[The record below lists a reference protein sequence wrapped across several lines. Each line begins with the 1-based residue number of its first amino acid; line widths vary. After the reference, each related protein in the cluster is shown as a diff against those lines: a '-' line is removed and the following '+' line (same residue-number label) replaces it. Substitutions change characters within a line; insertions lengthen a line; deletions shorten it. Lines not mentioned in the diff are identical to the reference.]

1 MFDIPQ
7 FLWTMARQL
16 GYAPK
21 PMLVP
26 RWIGL
31 FFLPLITPG
40 VFADPP
46 ATAPTTQT
54 AVEAHS
60 LFDPAKHMRVSE
72 VRPGMKGYG
81 LSVFLGTRIDRF
93 DVEVISVLK
102 NFNPRC
108 DVVLIKFSGDNLEHN
123 LAIAG
128 MSGSPI
134 YLYDD
139 TGKARMIGAFAYGWS
154 LQKDP
159 IAGVQ
164 PIEYMLSEPNEVSA
178 ERRVQSAERREAVAI
193 ERPLNSARWTLPRS
207 VLLPTASSQASKT
220 TTLLESAGSDASLV
234 PLTTPLMVGGLSP
247 RVMQQMMPLFHAYH
261 LEPMQA
267 GGGGGSTT
275 QPTPMVPGAVLG
287 IPLVEGDVD
296 LSTIGTCTEVIGNH
310 VVAFGHAFNA
320 EGAVSLPMSGGAI
333 QGIVANLSSS
343 FKLGSLNPASG
354 TLQLDRTVGVS
365 GTLGI
370 APAMIPVDLEV
381 KYADGSQD
389 QPFHF
394 TVASHPKMTPMLMTA
409 AMASALTGNRELP
422 ENHTIDYD
430 LTLEFANGKT
440 VHIVNTAVNVNPA
453 DLFNEVAGP
462 ITAAAENPF
471 ESVLVKKMTGSMI
484 ITPTAKAGAL
494 LYADVPRSTY
504 RPGETVN
511 AYVTYR
517 AFRGGEM
524 VIPLSMDL
532 PKDLPDGT
540 YALTISDWQKFV
552 GDERTTEP
560 FKFTAQTLDQVF
572 DVLQDASS
580 IRHNAL
586 YVRLIRQNDGIAIG
600 HTALPKLP
608 GSRRQILIGAAR
620 SDTTQYVSSAI
631 KVIPTERVMSGSAD
645 FQITIDKNADRQKVK

>member
-1 MFDIPQ
+1 MV
-7 FLWTMARQL
+7 
-16 GYAPK
+16 K
-21 PMLVP
+21 P

-46 ATAPTTQT
+46 ATAPATQPI
-54 AVEAHS
+54 VESHS

-81 LSVFLGTRIDRF
+81 LSVFLGTKIDRF

-164 PIEYMLSEPNEVSA
+164 PIEYMLSEPTPTTTQPADAAAQDAKHANGT
-178 ERRVQSAERREAVAI
+178 AI
-193 ERPLNSARWTLPRS
+193 ERPLTAPRWTMPRS
-207 VLLPTASSQASKT
+207 VLLPSGSSQAIKLST
-220 TTLLESAGSDASLV
+220 RLESAGSEASLV

-287 IPLVEGDVD
+287 VPLVGGDVD
-296 LSTIGTCTEVIGNH
+296 MSAIGTCTEVIGNH
-310 VVAFGHAFNA
+310 VVAFGHSFNA
-320 EGAVSLPMSGGAI
+320 EGTVSLPMSGGAI

-354 TLQLDRTVGVS
+354 TLQLDRAVGIS
-365 GTLGI
+365 GTMGT
-370 APAMIPVDLEV
+370 APTMIPVDLQV

-409 AMASALTGNRELP
+409 AMASALTGSRELP

-430 LTLEFANGKT
+430 LTLEFANGKV

-453 DLFNEVAGP
+453 DLFNEITGP

-471 ESVLVKKMTGSMI
+471 GSVLVKKMTGSMI

-540 YALTISDWQKFV
+540 YALTISDWQKFIN
-552 GDERTTEP
+552 DERTTEP
-560 FKFTAQTLDQVF
+560 FKFTAETLDQVF

-631 KVIPTERVMSGSAD
+631 KIIPTERVMSGSAD
-645 FQITIDKNADRQKVK
+645 FQITIDKNADRQKGK